1 MKNSKSISLKLNSF
15 EIDLVGGGTENHLCL
30 LDLRKKKIDGRSLE

>member
-1 MKNSKSISLKLNSF
+1 MKNSKAIAQKLNSF

-30 LDLRKKKIDGRSLE
+30 LDLRKKKIDGKGLE